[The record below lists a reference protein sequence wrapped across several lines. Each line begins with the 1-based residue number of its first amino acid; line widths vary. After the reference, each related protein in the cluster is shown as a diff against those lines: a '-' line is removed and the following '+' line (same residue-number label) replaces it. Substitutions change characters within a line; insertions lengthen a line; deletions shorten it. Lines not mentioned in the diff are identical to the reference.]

1 MTGALRL
8 IPNPVTVKNN
18 HGTESLTANASAD
31 GRFPIESRMDDLL
44 IRQCHTET
52 TAVID
57 HLDTGIVLVDLLD
70 RVRIINPRA
79 VRLLRIEDDA
89 RPEITTVRQLA
100 SGARLNLEPL
110 LLKARQRHPSVLRDQ
125 VVSGRPFFV
134 YDITVKAIR
143 HPDGTRIGHVFLI
156 RDVSASWTEARERSE
171 FLSVVTHELFNPLAP
186 VKESLSLM
194 LEERIGAINP
204 TQRQC
209 LQVAFDETNRL
220 SRLVGDLLE
229 INRLDAG
236 QTRLHRTRIDV
247 HLLVRSAMTSVERKA
262 KNKRIT
268 LCENI
273 PMAIDNLYADAD
285 RVKQMLFNLLDNAI
299 KYSPPSTT
307 IEITATPQHGGLEL
321 SVRDEGFGMLKS
333 DIRKLFKRFSQ
344 LDHAEHVHNR
354 DKGSGLGLSIV
365 KEMVRLHHGRIKV
378 RSEYGRGS
386 TFTIFLPKRRKVRH
400 HADSQNTDCG

>member
-8 IPNPVTVKNN
+8 FPNPVSLKD
-18 HGTESLTANASAD
+18 HGHAIEPVSTDRVLAGNA
-31 GRFPIESRMDDLL
+31 ESRMDDLL
-44 IRQCHTET
+44 LHQSHVET
-52 TAVID
+52 QAVID
-57 HLDTGIVLVDLLD
+57 HVDTGVVLVDLLD
-70 RVRIINPRA
+70 RVRIINPMA
-79 VRLLRIEDDA
+79 VKLLRIDDDA
-89 RPEITTVRQLA
+89 AAANMTVRQLA
-100 SGARLNLEPL
+100 SGARFNLEPF
-110 LLKARQRHPSVLRDQ
+110 LLKARQRQPAVLRDH
-125 VVSGRPFFV
+125 VVSGRPYFV
-134 YDITVKAIR
+134 YEITVKAIR

-156 RDVSASWTEARERSE
+156 RDVSTSWTEARERSE

-194 LEERIGAINP
+194 LEEKIGVINT

-209 LQVAFDETNRL
+209 LQVAYDETNRL

-236 QTRLHRTRIDV
+236 QTRLHRTLIDV
-247 HLLVRSAMTSVERKA
+247 HQLVRSVMTSVEKKA
-262 KNKRIT
+262 NDKQIS

-273 PMAIDNLYADAD
+273 PMAVDNLYADAD
-285 RVKQMLFNLLDNAI
+285 RLKQVLFNLLDNAV
-299 KYSPPSTT
+299 KYSPPSTA
-307 IEITATPQHGGLEL
+307 IEITATPHHGGLEL

-365 KEMVRLHHGRIKV
+365 REMVRLHHGRIKV

-400 HADSQNTDCG
+400 HAGSPNPHCG